1 MSRTKVWCW
10 TKNNFNSLIL
20 HKKIGCQRKQ
30 VHVARKFVL
39 CQTKKVYLPQ
49 KSVSCR
55 QKQDHSAQK
64 TYFVL
69 KKGVN
74 FFSEQRP
81 MLSNVFA
88 GSSKCF
94 VLFSRGIEMKYWVEI
109 V

>member
-1 MSRTKVWCW
+1 MLHE
-10 TKNNFNSLIL
+10 SLFYVKL
-20 HKKIGCQRKQ
+20 
-30 VHVARKFVL
+30 
-39 CQTKKVYLPQ
+39 KKVYLPQ

-74 FFSEQRP
+74 FFCEQRP

-94 VLFSRGIEMKYWVEI
+94 VLFSGGIEMKYWVEI